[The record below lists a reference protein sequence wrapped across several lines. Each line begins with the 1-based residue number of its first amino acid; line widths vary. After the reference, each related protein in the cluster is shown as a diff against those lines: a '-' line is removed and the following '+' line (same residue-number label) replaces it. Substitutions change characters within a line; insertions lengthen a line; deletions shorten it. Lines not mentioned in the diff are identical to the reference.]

1 MMFQDAIE
9 VTVNEVVERG
19 ERVLALLD
27 EAKLTKQTAALRR
40 EIARAVEVA
49 RKRTS
54 AEAKRVAASGAQD
67 LASLSLRELRELA
80 YNLGESKSREDEAC
94 AARAWLL
101 AAAQEKEPFDR
112 NDRLGRAALSFAD
125 AGDWR
130 EARPRLEHVVAQRGI
145 SRTGSSS
152 SRGVACSTR
161 RSRREPAP
169 RRRDAISTNISA
181 RDRRPAFGISRARSA
196 QPDLDHR

>member
-1 MMFQDAIE
+1 
-9 VTVNEVVERG
+9 
-19 ERVLALLD
+19 VLALLD

-80 YNLGESKSREDEAC
+80 YNLGESNSREDQAR

-112 NDRLGRAALSFAD
+112 NDCLGRAALNFAD
-125 AGDWR
+125 AGRGRGSSTSSRSGGFRGLDRRARVVSLARRDDRGGNRRRADATRSARTSAPTTGVPRSGSPAR
-130 EARPRLEHVVAQRGI
+130 EARNPTSTTADDVRGKRPNRGALETA
-145 SRTGSSS
+145 
-152 SRGVACSTR
+152 
-161 RSRREPAP
+161 
-169 RRRDAISTNISA
+169 
-181 RDRRPAFGISRARSA
+181 
-196 QPDLDHR
+196 